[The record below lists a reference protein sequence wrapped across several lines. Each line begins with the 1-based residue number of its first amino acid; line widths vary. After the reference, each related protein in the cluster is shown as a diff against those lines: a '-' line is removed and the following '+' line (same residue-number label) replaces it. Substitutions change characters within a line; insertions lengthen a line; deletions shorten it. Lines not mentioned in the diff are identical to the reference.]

1 MADKP
6 KAYINPGKNSFMTVK
21 VDELKEADQ
30 KMMMQKALE
39 MLSKQ
44 QAQVSKKDTKDEDD
58 EIPELVN
65 TNFEEVAKG
74 SDDKMNEVE

>member
-1 MADKP
+1 
-6 KAYINPGKNSFMTVK
+6 MTVK
-21 VDELKEADQ
+21 VEDLKEADQ

-58 EIPELVN
+58 DIPELVN
-65 TNFEEVAKG
+65 TNFEEVSQAKE
-74 SDDKMNEVE
+74 SADKMDEVE

>member
-1 MADKP
+1 
-6 KAYINPGKNSFMTVK
+6 MTVK
-21 VDELKEADQ
+21 VEDLKEADQ

-58 EIPELVN
+58 DIPELVN
-65 TNFEEVAKG
+65 TNFEEVSQAKE
-74 SDDKMNEVE
+74 SADKMDDVE

>member
-1 MADKP
+1 
-6 KAYINPGKNSFMTVK
+6 MTVK
-21 VDELKEADQ
+21 VEDLKEADQ

-58 EIPELVN
+58 DIPELVN
-65 TNFEEVAKG
+65 TNFEEISQAKE
-74 SDDKMNEVE
+74 SADKMDEVE